1 MDIVDYI
8 PFGRENAVTRAQLRI
23 VTGLND
29 RQIREQ
35 ISQARRDTVILNMQ
49 DGNGYYRP
57 LPEEIKYVKAHERQ
71 ESARIKS
78 QFKTLRVERKLLREH
93 YGNY

>member
-8 PFGRENAVTRAQLRI
+8 PFGRENAVTRTQLRI
-23 VTGLND
+23 MTGLND

-49 DGNGYYRP
+49 DGKGYFSLFRRKKKTCRSICKAGNSKTKEYR
-57 LPEEIKYVKAHERQ
+57 LELKGCKKNA
-71 ESARIKS
+71 
-78 QFKTLRVERKLLREH
+78 
-93 YGNY
+93 

>member
-8 PFGRENAVTRAQLRI
+8 PFGRKNAITRTRLRI

-49 DGNGYYRP
+49 DGKGYFRP
-57 LPEEIKYVKAHERQ
+57 LPEEINYVKAHERQ
-71 ESARIKS
+71 ESARIMS
-78 QFKTLRVERKLLREH
+78 QIEGLEVERRMIREH

>member
-49 DGNGYYRP
+49 DGKGYFRP
-57 LPEEIKYVKAHERQ
+57 LPEERHLVESYAKQ
-71 ESARIKS
+71 ETARLKSIGWSLKSARKML
-78 QFKTLRVERKLLREH
+78 KW
-93 YGNY
+93 

>member
-49 DGNGYYRP
+49 DGTGYFRP
-57 LPEEIKYVKAHERQ
+57 LPEERHLVEAYDKQETARLKSIGWSLKATRQ
-71 ESARIKS
+71 MLK
-78 QFKTLRVERKLLREH
+78 
-93 YGNY
+93 NW

>member
-49 DGNGYYRP
+49 DGKGYFRP
-57 LPEEIKYVKAHERQ
+57 LPEERHIV
-71 ESARIKS
+71 ES
-78 QFKTLRVERKLLREH
+78 
-93 YGNY
+93 

>member
-8 PFGRENAVTRAQLRI
+8 PFGRENAVTRTQLRI
-23 VTGLND
+23 MTGLND

-49 DGNGYYRP
+49 DGKGYFRP
-57 LPEEIKYVKAHERQ
+57 LPEERKLVEAYARQ
-71 ESARIKS
+71 ETAR
-78 QFKTLRVERKLLREH
+78 LRSIGWSLKAARKMLKW
-93 YGNY
+93 

>member
-8 PFGRENAVTRAQLRI
+8 PFGRKNAITRTRLMI

-49 DGNGYYRP
+49 DGKGYFRP
-57 LPEEIKYVKAHERQ
+57 LPEERKLVEAYARQ
-71 ESARIKS
+71 ETAR
-78 QFKTLRVERKLLREH
+78 LRSIGWSLKAARKMLKW
-93 YGNY
+93 